1 MLRLLK
7 KSIPIASQAGFSQ
20 TARFY
25 SVGMSN
31 EFVLVSKPATG
42 VRQLTL
48 NRPKELNA
56 LNGPLIKELNKAL
69 TEADKDESIKSII
82 ITGSERAFAA
92 GADIKEM
99 KDLTASDMQAK
110 NFIADWS
117 YIRQIRKPIISVVR
131 GYALGGGAELA
142 MSSDIL
148 YAGESAKFGQPEI
161 LLGVIPG
168 AGGTQRLTRAIGKAK
183 AMEIILTGKQFSAI
197 DAEKWG
203 LVAAVHPDDKVLEE
217 AIKTASKIASLSSNA
232 AKAAKEAVN
241 EAYESSLTTGLGY
254 ERKLFHLLFGSHDQK
269 EGMAAFVEKRKPD
282 FE

>member
-1 MLRLLK
+1 
-7 KSIPIASQAGFSQ
+7 
-20 TARFY
+20 
-25 SVGMSN
+25 MSN

-56 LNGPLIKELNKAL
+56 LNGSLIGELNKAL
-69 TEADKDESIKSII
+69 READKDGSIKSII
-82 ITGSERAFAA
+82 IAGSERAFAA

-142 MSSDIL
+142 MSSDII

-217 AIKTASKIASLSSNA
+217 AVKTASKIASLSSNA
-232 AKAAKEAVN
+232 TKAAKEAVN
-241 EAYESSLTTGLGY
+241 EAYESSLSSGLGY
-254 ERKLFHLLFGSHDQK
+254 ERKMFHLLFGSHDQK